1 MLPSG
6 TSLRSKQLNL
16 NLHITIRLTKGIKF
30 MLIVLSNPQ
39 KQSISKQNLETL
51 RTATIAGRQ

>member
-1 MLPSG
+1 
-6 TSLRSKQLNL
+6 
-16 NLHITIRLTKGIKF
+16 
-30 MLIVLSNPQ
+30 MLIALSNPQ